1 MGCLIC
7 EKQTRMS
14 YNKSTRVLC
23 ESCIALSMCEE
34 DKKKNTH
41 YFHAR
46 YKTYCDNCF
55 IEYEIGFLN
64 FCIQIRK
71 RIAGEKAVCKKC
83 RVVVNKKPKK
93 YTCWKCGE
101 KTEYKRKLCSSC
113 FGSFIHPDSKNVQ
126 SKLETILDYCEKS
139 DIIEDVYIFTSL
151 TKINKKTLEV
161 GLDEKFKK
169 VSAIVSIYGVDK
181 ISIQER
187 TNIDCFDDLVEHMN
201 ILKNHNK
208 EIFYLNRTVHSKLS
222 GNKNMHNIF
231 NDSMCDEDLSKD
243 SSYNTK
249 EYTKDKNLI
258 SDRNGACKYSG
269 KGDCGFNSNGYLV
282 QCGWIVTDKIVG
294 HISEGLEVLDKKLN
308 SIIREQKM
316 NIFDKKCSNC
326 GAYEPYEND

>member
-1 MGCLIC
+1 MKDNISCFSIPVQPKCLLRCGFCPNSDEFQSNTPTPSLNEIF
-7 EKQTRMS
+7 EYIKFAES
-14 YNKSTRVLC
+14 WNIKELC
-23 ESCIALSMCEE
+23 LY
-34 DKKKNTH
+34 T
-41 YFHAR
+41 
-46 YKTYCDNCF
+46 
-55 IEYEIGFLN
+55 EIGEVL
-64 FCIQIRK
+64 
-71 RIAGEKAVCKKC
+71 
-83 RVVVNKKPKK
+83 
-93 YTCWKCGE
+93 
-101 KTEYKRKLCSSC
+101 LCS
-113 FGSFIHPDSKNVQ
+113 PD
-126 SKLETILDYCEKS
+126 KLETILDYCEKS